1 MEAYLDGIPR
11 STSSGSIAESSNST
25 SNSHNNANNNTNGH
39 STSGSFW
46 LGGISSV
53 WSGLKAAAGVEVK
66 GFLKSVTPGFNSPS
80 RGATETANT
89 GDKRSRRSSI
99 GDRNGSRDGSER
111 AREKRRRIEHDEL
124 LNDQGEPVN
133 SLWIVLL

>member
-25 SNSHNNANNNTNGH
+25 SNSHNNANNNNNGH

-46 LGGISSV
+46 LGGIGSV

-66 GFLKSVTPGFNSPS
+66 GFLKAVNSGFNSAS
-80 RGATETANT
+80 GGATETAST
-89 GDKRSRRSSI
+89 GDKRSRRSFV
-99 GDRNGSRDGSER
+99 GDNSGSRDGSER

-124 LNDQGEPVN
+124 LNDQGEPLN
-133 SLWIVLL
+133 CL